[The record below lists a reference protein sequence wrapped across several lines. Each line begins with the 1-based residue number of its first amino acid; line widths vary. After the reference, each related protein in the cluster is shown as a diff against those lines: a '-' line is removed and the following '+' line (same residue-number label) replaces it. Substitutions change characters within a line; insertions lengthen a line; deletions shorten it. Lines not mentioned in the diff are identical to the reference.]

1 MSARVR
7 LEVIVSTVDDARAA
21 FDAGAHRAEVVS
33 RLDEDGLTPQRR
45 LVEAMLA
52 AVPLPLR
59 VMVRPADA
67 FTVEA
72 PDARAAIVADAA
84 QWAGLPLDGIVTGYV
99 TADGHVD
106 VDLLREVADASGHR
120 VTYHR
125 AIERVTA
132 PLPTAL
138 AALRLVPAVDRI
150 LTSGGAGSWPD
161 RVAALTSL
169 QQEAD
174 PIGVIAGGGVD
185 AEGAAYLAATDAIR
199 EIHVGRTVRAG
210 QRVEGPVD
218 AAAVRRVLD
227 LIARAGSG

>member
-1 MSARVR
+1 
-7 LEVIVSTVDDARAA
+7 
-21 FDAGAHRAEVVS
+21 
-33 RLDEDGLTPQRR
+33 
-45 LVEAMLA
+45 
-52 AVPLPLR
+52 
-59 VMVRPADA
+59 
-67 FTVEA
+67 A

-138 AALRLVPAVDRI
+138 AALRVVPAVDRI
-150 LTSGGAGSWPD
+150 LTSGGAGSWLD
-161 RVAALTSL
+161 RAAALTSL

-174 PIGVIAGGGVD
+174 PIGEIGRASCRERGCICGGAVD
-185 AEGAAYLAATDAIR
+185 VGAT
-199 EIHVGRTVRAG
+199 
-210 QRVEGPVD
+210 
-218 AAAVRRVLD
+218 
-227 LIARAGSG
+227 S